1 MNDALAASAYDAI
14 QQQKINFAKS
24 MGFEL
29 DDTAQDVA
37 DEIADTATDGTDIEP
52 ENVDVDGRKP
62 EDPPT
67 DEVEQPTAEL
77 ETEEQPEEQT
87 DETDKAEEINKV
99 DFLCEENEGKKNYF
113 IEGVFLQSEIKNR
126 NNRMYPQKTLA
137 REVAKYDENYIQK
150 GRALG
155 ELGHPDGPS
164 INLDRVSHK
173 ILSLREDGNNFIGKA
188 KLLDTPMGKVAKSLL
203 DEGVK
208 LGVSSRGMGSIR
220 KEENCNVVM
229 DDFMLATA
237 ADIVADP
244 SAPDAFVDGIMEGKE
259 WVWDNGILK
268 ESAVAEIK
276 QEIDQATLINL
287 QERKVSAFETF
298 LKSL

>member
-1 MNDALAASAYDAI
+1 MRLI
-14 QQQKINFAKS
+14 
-24 MGFEL
+24 
-29 DDTAQDVA
+29 
-37 DEIADTATDGTDIEP
+37 
-52 ENVDVDGRKP
+52 
-62 EDPPT
+62 
-67 DEVEQPTAEL
+67 
-77 ETEEQPEEQT
+77 
-87 DETDKAEEINKV
+87 AEEITTV
-99 DFLCEENEGKKNYF
+99 DFICEDSKDGKKNYF
-113 IEGVFLQSEIKNR
+113 IEGVFLQAELKNR
-126 NNRMYPQKTLA
+126 NNRMYPLKTLSK
-137 REVAKYDENYIQK
+137 EVAKYDENYIQK

-173 ILSLREDGNNFIGKA
+173 ILSLKEDGNNFIGRA
-188 KLLDTPMGKVAKSLL
+188 KLLDTPMGGIAKNLL

-244 SAPDAFVDGIMEGKE
+244 SAPDAFVNGIMEGKE
-259 WVWDNGILK
+259 WVWDNGVLK
-268 ESAVAEIK
+268 EAKVSQIK
-276 QEIDQATLINL
+276 KEIDQATLLNL
-287 QERKVSAFETF
+287 QERKVSAFEAF

>member
-1 MNDALAASAYDAI
+1 MKLIS
-14 QQQKINFAKS
+14 
-24 MGFEL
+24 EEV
-29 DDTAQDVA
+29 AQ
-37 DEIADTATDGTDIEP
+37 
-52 ENVDVDGRKP
+52 
-62 EDPPT
+62 
-67 DEVEQPTAEL
+67 
-77 ETEEQPEEQT
+77 
-87 DETDKAEEINKV
+87 V
-99 DFLCEENEGKKNYF
+99 DFLTEEVDGKKRQF
-113 IEGVFLQSEIKNR
+113 IEGVFLQAEVKNR
-126 NNRMYPQKTLA
+126 NGRMYPVKTLA
-137 REVAKYDENYIQK
+137 REVAKYDESYIQK

-164 INLDRVSHK
+164 INLDRVSHR
-173 ILSLREDGNNFIGKA
+173 IVSLKQEGNNFIGKA
-188 KLLDTPMGKVAKSLL
+188 QILDTPMGKIAKNLL

-208 LGVSSRGMGSIR
+208 LGVSSRGMGSLIK
-220 KEENCNVVM
+220 KEGCNIVA

-276 QEIDQATLINL
+276 DELDHATLINL
-287 QERKVSAFETF
+287 QERKISAFEQF

>member
-1 MNDALAASAYDAI
+1 MRLI
-14 QQQKINFAKS
+14 
-24 MGFEL
+24 
-29 DDTAQDVA
+29 
-37 DEIADTATDGTDIEP
+37 
-52 ENVDVDGRKP
+52 
-62 EDPPT
+62 
-67 DEVEQPTAEL
+67 
-77 ETEEQPEEQT
+77 
-87 DETDKAEEINKV
+87 AEEITNV
-99 DFLCEENEGKKNYF
+99 DFICEDKEGKKNYF
-113 IEGVFLQSEIKNR
+113 IEGVFLQAELKNR
-126 NNRMYPQKTLA
+126 NNRMYPLKTLSK
-137 REVAKYDENYIQK
+137 EVAKYDENYIQK

-173 ILSLREDGNNFIGKA
+173 ILSLKEDGNNFIGRA
-188 KLLDTPMGKVAKSLL
+188 KLLDTPMGGIAKNLL

-259 WVWDNGILK
+259 WVWDNGVLK
-268 ESAVAEIK
+268 EAAVAEIK
-276 QEIDQATLINL
+276 TEIDHATLINL
-287 QERKVSAFETF
+287 QERKISAFEKF